1 MLYKKKNL
9 IGLTGSTGLLGN
21 SLKTKIRKIKNY
33 KLKVYRHDIT
43 NKYKLKKWF
52 DENNFD
58 CLIHLAAI
66 VPVKKVIQNIDYAK
80 KVNVT
85 GTKNLIKE
93 VNNKQSIKWFFF
105 SSTSHV
111 YEFQNKK
118 INENSLTKPFSVYGK
133 TKLDAEKYILQNI
146 NKKIKFCVGRIFSLE
161 GKEKDKSY
169 FLPGILNKIKQKK
182 KIKIDLKQ
190 FRDFVHVDDVSD
202 AVIKLMKNNKKGI
215 FNIASGIKIN
225 FKEIIIL
232 LQKLLKQKINFQDN
246 QYNSVKSSYANI
258 SKISKAIKW
267 KPKKNISYIIK
278 DYLKGKSF

>member
-43 NKYKLKKWF
+43 NKHQLQKWF

-58 CLIHLAAI
+58 CFIHLAAI

-85 GTKNLIKE
+85 STKNLIKE
-93 VNNKQSIKWFFF
+93 VNNKKSIKWFFF

-146 NKKIKFCVGRIFSLE
+146 NKKIKFCLGRIFSLE
-161 GKEKDKSY
+161 GKEKDISY

-202 AVIKLMKNNKKGI
+202 VIIKLMKNNNKGI
-215 FNIASGIKIN
+215 FNIASGIKIS

-232 LQKLLKQKINFQDN
+232 LEKLLKQKINFQDN
-246 QYNSVKSSYANI
+246 RYNNVKSSYANI

-267 KPKKNISYIIK
+267 TPKKNISYIIK